1 MITDSYYSYLLSCH
15 GSKLEKPL
23 LKISVLLFFFLV
35 CVKEMGVDKG
45 PFDCLQNLID
55 DNLCKFRVIE
65 FEIQARGRERLG
77 VTGRGIG
84 AARTS

>member
-1 MITDSYYSYLLSCH
+1 
-15 GSKLEKPL
+15 
-23 LKISVLLFFFLV
+23 
-35 CVKEMGVDKG
+35 MGVDKG

-84 AARTS
+84 AARTSWSNLIGLVQFGFLLTWLVSEMGC